1 MKIPRFRRSQ
11 TEPKQDPPELLAIT
25 PPRTGERTLL
35 GVENML
41 RSIAVPEPLSW
52 RWRPTATERG

>member
-1 MKIPRFRRSQ
+1 MRLNPLKLLSGKPQNIQPVV
-11 TEPKQDPPELLAIT
+11 LAIT

-41 RSIAVPEPLSW
+41 SSLAVPEPFSLELW
-52 RWRPTATERG
+52 PARPTG